1 MMYFPHRLTSMLTQL
16 DYGTQIIGFKVS
28 FKQGNDYYETPL
40 VSKTFSVVSGPG
52 QSYQSSGSS
61 SSSSGSNGASQ
72 TPSLVTCLTSIILII
87 VVIVVGCTVLYT
99 VEKTAEGIMSKDVIV
114 TQNVSKT
121 YGKPPLQ
128 VFALRETNLQIEQ
141 GDYIAII
148 GPSGSGK
155 STLMNLLGCL
165 DKPTT
170 GNIFI
175 DGKDV
180 STLNENELARIR
192 REKIGFIFQKY
203 NLIPTLNALE
213 NVELSMGFAGVDS
226 QTRTAKAKQLLELV
240 ELSKRLTHKPSE
252 MSGGEQQRVAIA
264 RALANNPSI
273 ILADEPTGNVDTK
286 SGENIMNI
294 LEEVNRKGETII
306 VVTHNMAI
314 AQRAKRV
321 LRIQDGVVKEEHV

>member
-1 MMYFPHRLTSMLTQL
+1 MTDEVIITQ
-16 DYGTQIIGFKVS
+16 DI
-28 FKQGNDYYETPL
+28 
-40 VSKTFSVVSGPG
+40 
-52 QSYQSSGSS
+52 
-61 SSSSGSNGASQ
+61 
-72 TPSLVTCLTSIILII
+72 
-87 VVIVVGCTVLYT
+87 
-99 VEKTAEGIMSKDVIV
+99 
-114 TQNVSKT
+114 SKT

-128 VFALRETNLQIEQ
+128 VFALCPTSLQIKK

-165 DKPTT
+165 DKPTA
-170 GNIFI
+170 GKIFI
-175 DGKDV
+175 DGSDV
-180 STLNENELARIR
+180 SKLNENELARIR

-203 NLIPTLNALE
+203 NLIPTLNAME

-226 QTRTAKAKQLLELV
+226 QQRTAKAKKLLQLV
-240 ELSKRLTHKPSE
+240 DLSKRLTHKPSE

-264 RALANNPSI
+264 RALANDPSI

-294 LEEVNRKGETII
+294 LEEVNRRGETII

-321 LRIQDGVVKEEHV
+321 LRIQDGVVKEEYV

>member
-1 MMYFPHRLTSMLTQL
+1 
-16 DYGTQIIGFKVS
+16 
-28 FKQGNDYYETPL
+28 
-40 VSKTFSVVSGPG
+40 
-52 QSYQSSGSS
+52 
-61 SSSSGSNGASQ
+61 
-72 TPSLVTCLTSIILII
+72 
-87 VVIVVGCTVLYT
+87 
-99 VEKTAEGIMSKDVIV
+99 VEKTAANIMTTDVIV
-114 TQNVSKT
+114 TQHLSKT
-121 YGKPPLQ
+121 YGRPPLQ
-128 VFALRETNLQIEQ
+128 VFALRETNLQIKK

-170 GNIFI
+170 GKLYI

-180 STLNENELARIR
+180 STLNEKELARIR

-226 QTRTAKAKQLLELV
+226 QTRTKKAKQLLEMV
-240 ELSKRLTHKPSE
+240 ELSKRLNHKPAE

-273 ILADEPTGNVDTK
+273 ILADEPTGNVDSK
-286 SGENIMNI
+286 SGENIMRI
-294 LEEVNRKGETII
+294 LEDVNARGETII
-306 VVTHNMAI
+306 VVTHNLAI
-314 AQRAKRV
+314 AQRARRV
-321 LRIQDGVVKEEHV
+321 LRIQDGEVREEHA

>member
-1 MMYFPHRLTSMLTQL
+1 M
-16 DYGTQIIGFKVS
+16 
-28 FKQGNDYYETPL
+28 
-40 VSKTFSVVSGPG
+40 
-52 QSYQSSGSS
+52 
-61 SSSSGSNGASQ
+61 SN
-72 TPSLVTCLTSIILII
+72 
-87 VVIVVGCTVLYT
+87 
-99 VEKTAEGIMSKDVIV
+99 DVII
-114 TQNVSKT
+114 TQNISKT

-128 VFALRETNLQIEQ
+128 VFALRETNLQIKQ
-141 GDYIAII
+141 GDYITII

-165 DKPTT
+165 DKPSS
-170 GNIFI
+170 GKIFI
-175 DGKDV
+175 DGKDI
-180 STLNENELARIR
+180 SMLNENELALIR

-226 QTRTAKAKQLLELV
+226 QTRTTKAKKLLEMV
-240 ELSKRLTHKPSE
+240 ELSKRMTHKPSE

-294 LEEVNRKGETII
+294 LEEVNRRGETII
-306 VVTHNMAI
+306 IVTHNMAI

-321 LRIQDGVVKEEHV
+321 LRIQDGLVKEEHV

>member
-1 MMYFPHRLTSMLTQL
+1 M
-16 DYGTQIIGFKVS
+16 
-28 FKQGNDYYETPL
+28 
-40 VSKTFSVVSGPG
+40 
-52 QSYQSSGSS
+52 
-61 SSSSGSNGASQ
+61 
-72 TPSLVTCLTSIILII
+72 
-87 VVIVVGCTVLYT
+87 
-99 VEKTAEGIMSKDVIV
+99 EKTTEIDMNKDVIV
-114 TQNVSKT
+114 TQNISKT

-165 DKPTT
+165 DKPSS
-170 GNIFI
+170 GKIFI

-180 STLNENELARIR
+180 SMLNETELARIR

-213 NVELSMGFAGVDS
+213 NVELSMGFAGVES
-226 QTRTAKAKQLLELV
+226 QARTTKAKKLLEMV
-240 ELSKRLTHKPSE
+240 ELSKRMTHKPSE

-294 LEEVNRKGETII
+294 LEEVNRRGETII

-321 LRIQDGVVKEEHV
+321 LRIQDGLVQEEHV

>member
-1 MMYFPHRLTSMLTQL
+1 
-16 DYGTQIIGFKVS
+16 
-28 FKQGNDYYETPL
+28 
-40 VSKTFSVVSGPG
+40 
-52 QSYQSSGSS
+52 
-61 SSSSGSNGASQ
+61 
-72 TPSLVTCLTSIILII
+72 
-87 VVIVVGCTVLYT
+87 
-99 VEKTAEGIMSKDVIV
+99 VEKTAEEIMSKDVIV
-114 TQNVSKT
+114 TQNISKT

-128 VFALRETNLQIEQ
+128 VYALRETNLRIKQ

-165 DKPTT
+165 DKPSS
-170 GNIFI
+170 GNIII
-175 DGKDV
+175 DGSDV

-226 QTRTAKAKQLLELV
+226 QTRTKKAKQLLEMV

-286 SGENIMNI
+286 SGDNIMRI
-294 LEEVNRKGETII
+294 LEEVNKRGETII

-321 LRIQDGVVKEEHV
+321 LRIQDGEVREEHV

>member
-1 MMYFPHRLTSMLTQL
+1 VFNTDYSHHRRYRCGHTAV
-16 DYGTQIIGFKVS
+16 Y
-28 FKQGNDYYETPL
+28 
-40 VSKTFSVVSGPG
+40 
-52 QSYQSSGSS
+52 
-61 SSSSGSNGASQ
+61 A
-72 TPSLVTCLTSIILII
+72 
-87 VVIVVGCTVLYT
+87 
-99 VEKTAEGIMSKDVIV
+99 VEKTKEGVMSKDVIV
-114 TQNVSKT
+114 TQNISKT

-128 VFALRETNLQIEQ
+128 VFALRETNLYIKQ

-165 DKPTT
+165 DKPTS
-170 GNIFI
+170 GKIFI
-175 DGKDV
+175 DGSDV

-213 NVELSMGFAGVDS
+213 NIELSMGFAGVDS
-226 QTRTAKAKQLLELV
+226 QTRTTKAKQLLEMV

-264 RALANNPSI
+264 RSLANNPSI
-273 ILADEPTGNVDTK
+273 ILADEPTGNVDSK

-321 LRIQDGVVKEEHV
+321 LRIQDGEVREEHV

>member
-1 MMYFPHRLTSMLTQL
+1 M
-16 DYGTQIIGFKVS
+16 
-28 FKQGNDYYETPL
+28 
-40 VSKTFSVVSGPG
+40 
-52 QSYQSSGSS
+52 
-61 SSSSGSNGASQ
+61 SN
-72 TPSLVTCLTSIILII
+72 
-87 VVIVVGCTVLYT
+87 
-99 VEKTAEGIMSKDVIV
+99 DVII
-114 TQNVSKT
+114 TQNISKT

-128 VFALRETNLQIEQ
+128 VFALRETNLQIKQ
-141 GDYIAII
+141 GDYITII

-165 DKPTT
+165 DKPSS
-170 GNIFI
+170 GKIFI
-175 DGKDV
+175 DGKDI
-180 STLNENELARIR
+180 SMLNENELARIR

-226 QTRTAKAKQLLELV
+226 QTRTTKAKKLLEMV
-240 ELSKRLTHKPSE
+240 ELSKRMTHKPSE

-294 LEEVNRKGETII
+294 LEEVNRRGETII
-306 VVTHNMAI
+306 IVTHNMAI

-321 LRIQDGVVKEEHV
+321 LRIQDGLVKEEHV

>member
-1 MMYFPHRLTSMLTQL
+1 
-16 DYGTQIIGFKVS
+16 
-28 FKQGNDYYETPL
+28 
-40 VSKTFSVVSGPG
+40 
-52 QSYQSSGSS
+52 
-61 SSSSGSNGASQ
+61 
-72 TPSLVTCLTSIILII
+72 
-87 VVIVVGCTVLYT
+87 
-99 VEKTAEGIMSKDVIV
+99 MSTDVIV
-114 TQNVSKT
+114 TQHLSKT
-121 YGKPPLQ
+121 YGRPPLQ
-128 VFALRETNLQIEQ
+128 VYALRETDLAIKR

-165 DKPTT
+165 DKPST
-170 GNIFI
+170 GKLFI

-180 STLNENELARIR
+180 STLNEKELARIR

-213 NVELSMGFAGVDS
+213 NVELSMGFAGVDA
-226 QTRTAKAKQLLELV
+226 QTRTKRAKKLLELV

-264 RALANNPSI
+264 RALANDPSI

-286 SGENIMNI
+286 SGDNIMRI
-294 LEEVNRKGETII
+294 LEAVNERGETII

-321 LRIQDGVVKEEHV
+321 LRIQDGVVSEEHV

>member
-1 MMYFPHRLTSMLTQL
+1 
-16 DYGTQIIGFKVS
+16 
-28 FKQGNDYYETPL
+28 
-40 VSKTFSVVSGPG
+40 
-52 QSYQSSGSS
+52 
-61 SSSSGSNGASQ
+61 
-72 TPSLVTCLTSIILII
+72 
-87 VVIVVGCTVLYT
+87 
-99 VEKTAEGIMSKDVIV
+99 MSTDVIV
-114 TQNVSKT
+114 TQNLTKT
-121 YGKPPLQ
+121 YGRPPLQ
-128 VFALRETNLQIEQ
+128 VHALRETSLSIKQ

-165 DKPTT
+165 DKPST
-170 GNIFI
+170 GKIFI
-175 DGKDV
+175 DGKDI
-180 STLNENELARIR
+180 STLNEKELARIR

-226 QTRTAKAKQLLELV
+226 QTRTKKAKQLLEMV

-264 RALANNPSI
+264 RALANSPSI
-273 ILADEPTGNVDTK
+273 ILADEPTGNVDSK
-286 SGENIMNI
+286 SGENIMRI
-294 LEEVNRKGETII
+294 LEEVNGRGETII

-321 LRIQDGVVKEEHV
+321 LRIQDGVVQEGHV

>member
-1 MMYFPHRLTSMLTQL
+1 
-16 DYGTQIIGFKVS
+16 
-28 FKQGNDYYETPL
+28 
-40 VSKTFSVVSGPG
+40 
-52 QSYQSSGSS
+52 
-61 SSSSGSNGASQ
+61 
-72 TPSLVTCLTSIILII
+72 
-87 VVIVVGCTVLYT
+87 
-99 VEKTAEGIMSKDVIV
+99 VEKTAADIMTSDVIV
-114 TQNVSKT
+114 TQHLSKT
-121 YGKPPLQ
+121 YGRPPLQ
-128 VFALRETNLQIEQ
+128 VFALRETNLQIKK

-165 DKPTT
+165 DKPTS
-170 GNIFI
+170 GKIYI

-180 STLNENELARIR
+180 STLNEKELARIR

-226 QTRTAKAKQLLELV
+226 QTRTKKAKQLLEMV
-240 ELSKRLTHKPSE
+240 ELSKRLTHKPAE

-273 ILADEPTGNVDTK
+273 ILADEPTGNIDTK
-286 SGENIMNI
+286 SGDNIMHI
-294 LEEVNRKGETII
+294 LEEVNARGETII
-306 VVTHNMAI
+306 VVTHNLAI

-321 LRIQDGVVKEEHV
+321 LSIQDGEVREEHV

>member
-1 MMYFPHRLTSMLTQL
+1 MRT
-16 DYGTQIIGFKVS
+16 DI
-28 FKQGNDYYETPL
+28 
-40 VSKTFSVVSGPG
+40 
-52 QSYQSSGSS
+52 
-61 SSSSGSNGASQ
+61 
-72 TPSLVTCLTSIILII
+72 
-87 VVIVVGCTVLYT
+87 
-99 VEKTAEGIMSKDVIV
+99 IV
-114 TQNVSKT
+114 TQHLSKT
-121 YGKPPLQ
+121 YGRPPLQ
-128 VFALRETNLQIEQ
+128 VHALRETDLSIKK

-165 DKPTT
+165 DKPST
-170 GNIFI
+170 GKIFI

-180 STLNENELARIR
+180 STLNEKELARIR

-213 NVELSMGFAGVDS
+213 NVELSMGFAGVDT
-226 QTRTAKAKQLLELV
+226 QTRTKRAKQLLALV
-240 ELSKRLTHKPSE
+240 ELSQRLTHKPSE

-286 SGENIMNI
+286 SGDNIMRI
-294 LEEVNRKGETII
+294 LEEVNARGETII

-321 LRIQDGVVKEEHV
+321 LRIQDGIVSEGYV

>member
-1 MMYFPHRLTSMLTQL
+1 
-16 DYGTQIIGFKVS
+16 
-28 FKQGNDYYETPL
+28 
-40 VSKTFSVVSGPG
+40 
-52 QSYQSSGSS
+52 
-61 SSSSGSNGASQ
+61 
-72 TPSLVTCLTSIILII
+72 
-87 VVIVVGCTVLYT
+87 
-99 VEKTAEGIMSKDVIV
+99 MSTDVIV
-114 TQNVSKT
+114 TEHLSKT
-121 YGKPPLQ
+121 YGRAPLQ
-128 VFALRETNLQIEQ
+128 VFALRDTNLRIKK
-141 GDYIAII
+141 GDYIAIT

-170 GNIFI
+170 GKIFI

-180 STLNENELARIR
+180 STLNERELAQIR
-192 REKIGFIFQKY
+192 REKIGFVFQKY

-226 QTRTAKAKQLLELV
+226 QTRTKKAKQLLDLV
-240 ELSKRLTHKPSE
+240 ELSKRLTHKPAE

-286 SGENIMNI
+286 SGDNIMRI
-294 LEEVNRKGETII
+294 LEDVNKRGETII

-314 AQRAKRV
+314 AQRARRV
-321 LRIQDGVVKEEHV
+321 LRIHDGEVSEENV